1 MGRADAAGYSR
12 RVMRNLPRS
21 DTGIGDTT
29 EVSAYYLTL
38 GDGRYQPTIHTEGA
52 WVTEEQHM
60 APASGLLADAIE
72 TCSARTDLVTSRITF
87 DILGLIH
94 REQVQITA
102 SVIRPGR
109 TIELVQAEMH
119 AGGRVVVRA
128 TAWRLAKSDTA
139 DLAETELTPIPG
151 PDTAEPWNGV
161 QVWGGGFIKSLEFRS
176 LPGGR
181 PGRARAWI
189 RTEHPLLDTRS
200 VSPLAAYVG
209 LIDTANGVAVR
220 SKPTELLFPNTDLT
234 IHFVREP
241 RGPWLG
247 LDTSVSYG
255 PGGVGLTSSVLHDID
270 GPVGRAAQSLTL
282 RRR

>member
-1 MGRADAAGYSR
+1 
-12 RVMRNLPRS
+12 MRNLSRS
-21 DTGIGDTT
+21 DGQSGPAEEAT
-29 EVSAYYLTL
+29 AYYRSL
-38 GDGRYQPTIHTEGA
+38 GGGRYQPSMHTEGA

-72 TCSARTDLVTSRITF
+72 TCSARTDLLTSRITF

-94 REQVQITA
+94 REEVRITA

-128 TAWRLAKSDTA
+128 TAWRLARTDTA
-139 DLAETELTPIPG
+139 DLAATELTPMPG
-151 PDTAEPWNGV
+151 PDTAEPWNGL
-161 QVWGGGFIKSLEFRS
+161 QVWGGGFIRSLEFRS

-189 RTEHPLLDTRS
+189 RTRHPLVDDRQ
-200 VSPLAAYVG
+200 VSELAAYVG

-220 SKPTELLFPNTDLT
+220 SKPIELLFPNTDLT

-241 RGPWLG
+241 AGEWLG

-255 PGGVGLTSSVLHDID
+255 PGGVGLTASVLHDID

-282 RRR
+282 RRRRPAVP